1 MNLLRVKIVIGA
13 SASHTKTRQGGIKVM
28 FSHELEYIFN
38 EEYRKLYDS
47 VIEEDCAEE
56 DK

>member
-1 MNLLRVKIVIGA
+1 MNLPRVKIVIGA